1 LKIII
6 NLMYELET
14 NNH

>member
-1 LKIII
+1 
-6 NLMYELET
+6 MYELET